1 MRRERE
7 ELIRAFVKTPMDK
20 IYFMAITSH
29 YEGSRMH
36 SSSRSL
42 TSYSGNFVFFKMLDT
57 EGKATFF
64 RGNYRTFANL
74 IQILV
79 TRWRFSK
86 VINI

>member
-36 SSSRSL
+36 SCSWAWSIVGTSCHVKDLIARVSNESSSE
-42 TSYSGNFVFFKMLDT
+42 S
-57 EGKATFF
+57 
-64 RGNYRTFANL
+64 
-74 IQILV
+74 
-79 TRWRFSK
+79 
-86 VINI
+86 